1 MPTHDPERA
10 APAWLTAG
18 DTTDEVLG
26 LLKTGKEAEVFV
38 VERRMRLGDCTAV
51 LAHKRYRPLSVVKGQ
66 LEAAGFSRARTFTAD
81 ARYRAGEGFRYSRDA
96 RAVARRSAHGRRVLA
111 ERWSRNEWDSLVRAH
126 EAGVSVPYP
135 VEQSEDGI
143 VMQFLG
149 DDRTS
154 APRLVSARLSPDELA
169 CAHAQLMDD
178 LARLTRAGLVHADLS
193 PYNVLWWR
201 ARAWVIDLP
210 QAVDLV
216 ANPGGLD
223 LLHHDVTTVCRWFA
237 RRGLDCDGE
246 AAFAA
251 LLAEAF

>member
-38 VERRMRLGDCTAV
+38 VERRTLDGGRTAL

-81 ARYRAGEGFRYSRDA
+81 ARTGPARGSATAGTPGPWPGA
-96 RAVARRSAHGRRVLA
+96 RPTAAGCWPNAGRG
-111 ERWSRNEWDSLVRAH
+111 NEWDVLIRAD

-154 APRLVSARLSPDELA
+154 APRLVSARLAPTS
-169 CAHAQLMDD
+169 
-178 LARLTRAGLVHADLS
+178 
-193 PYNVLWWR
+193 WR
-201 ARAWVIDLP
+201 AP
-210 QAVDLV
+210 T
-216 ANPGGLD
+216 PS
-223 LLHHDVTTVCRWFA
+223 
-237 RRGLDCDGE
+237 
-246 AAFAA
+246 
-251 LLAEAF
+251 